1 MSETLRLPVLP
12 LDDSVVLPTM
22 VVPLDTSATEARAAI
37 QAAQMS
43 AAVPGAADKSTP
55 QVLLVPRLNGKYP
68 AIGTLGAV
76 EQTGRLPSGEPAA
89 VIRGLSRVRI
99 GVGTTGPGAA
109 LWVEGTVID
118 EPPATARAQE
128 LAREYRGLARHHS
141 AEAWRLAGCR
151 TCCSGSP
158 NRPRWPTA
166 PATPGT

>member
-43 AAVPGAADKSTP
+43 AAVPGGSDKTP

-89 VIRGLSRVRI
+89 VIRGLSLSLI
-99 GVGTTGPGAA
+99 H
-109 LWVEGTVID
+109 I
-118 EPPATARAQE
+118 
-128 LAREYRGLARHHS
+128 
-141 AEAWRLAGCR
+141 
-151 TCCSGSP
+151 
-158 NRPRWPTA
+158 
-166 PATPGT
+166 

>member
-22 VVPLDTSATEARAAI
+22 VVPLDTSATEASAAI

-43 AAVPGAADKSTP
+43 AAVPGASDKTP

-118 EPPATARAQE
+118 EPPAWPAPRNWPVSTAASP
-128 LAREYRGLARHHS
+128 ARSCRS
-141 AEAWRLAGCR
+141 AGHGRSS

-158 NRPRWPTA
+158 TRPRWRTA